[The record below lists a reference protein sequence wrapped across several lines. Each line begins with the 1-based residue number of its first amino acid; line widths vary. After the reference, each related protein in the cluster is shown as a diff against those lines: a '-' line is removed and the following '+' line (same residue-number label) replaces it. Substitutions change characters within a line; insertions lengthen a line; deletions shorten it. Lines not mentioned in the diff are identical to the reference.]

1 MTLTSPLMHRR
12 VVVRS
17 LVDTVSQYGHSV
29 SDDSQMYNLTLRFL
43 LIGLK
48 RKYLPSGVVRVS
60 IGMVFVSVLA
70 WCSCQYWHSVR
81 VSIGMVFYAVLD

>member
-43 LIGLK
+43 IIGLK

-60 IGMVFVSVLA
+60 TDWHGVRVSIGIVFVSVLA
-70 WCSCQYWHSVR
+70 WCSMQSLIR
-81 VSIGMVFYAVLD
+81 P